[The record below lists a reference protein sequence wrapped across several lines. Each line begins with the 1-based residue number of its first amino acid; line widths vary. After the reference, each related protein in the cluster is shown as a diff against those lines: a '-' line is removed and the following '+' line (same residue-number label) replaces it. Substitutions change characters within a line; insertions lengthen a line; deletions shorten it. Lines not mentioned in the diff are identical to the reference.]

1 MSKLPKR
8 ANSSFFGSRMQMLHC
23 SITSLPI
30 VKQQLFLRFLG
41 KIMELSGSGQQM
53 QAILHVFIWPSQCS
67 NLSKNLINNSQRR
80 QMRSECSQKI

>member
-8 ANSSFFGSRMQMLHC
+8 ANASFFGSRMQLMLHS
-23 SITSLPI
+23 SITSLPS

-41 KIMELSGSGQQM
+41 KIMQLSGSGQQM

-67 NLSKNLINNSQRR
+67 NLSKNLINNS
-80 QMRSECSQKI
+80 KTTNAK